1 MDKLLREMTGDLNGL
16 SKGLSPPFTSF
27 KKDFIQRLNSLEK
40 KLSDEDF
47 RDILIKP
54 VLSNKNTFLHDICS
68 KSFELIASQKD
79 DEDEELITGKLE
91 EFQKIFNYLIEKM
104 KKYGIKS
111 SEIKNK
117 EGLNINDFIDSYV
130 ENIANSMNL
139 DETDDIMMDIMPE
152 MEDFQEAIWKL
163 DESAKS
169 GKASAAKSGKASAS
183 KERKKSPD
191 NPEMEKLKQRI
202 KHLLKENEKLVSNE
216 GRMQSELLKVVRREK
231 RMNERRK
238 EDKKNEE
245 KRRAELLKK
254 NEKLETHLVEV
265 KRLERQRWERNNELI
280 GLLSESEKK
289 IKKLVIV
296 NENKDGVI
304 KGRDTKINQL
314 VRENKELKKQL
325 KKANVNIELL
335 EEREKAFKQEIK
347 EADREKAS
355 LVKLIKSKEK
365 VEKNILAYTNQ
376 LQRAYDSMTE
386 KIIKESRAI
395 EHSTKKLENMER
407 MRKEMEK
414 SKSPGERLLTRFKK
428 LKGDKDIRIKHT
440 ELRKMKDKPFGKIPL
455 SYDEMLEKFKKHREN
470 MKALIAEGKK
480 FRIVNREDLKSIS
493 LKPKVFTGTR
503 KRERKRPPII
513 NNSVE
518 LKKLRKMRKKLTR
531 KIAFSEKKK
540 KKKSKTRK
548 KNRPYTL

>member
-16 SKGLSPPFTSF
+16 SKGLSPPFTSL

-130 ENIANSMNL
+130 ENIANSMDL

-152 MEDFQEAIWKL
+152 MEDFQEAIRDL
-163 DESAKS
+163 DES
-169 GKASAAKSGKASAS
+169 AKSGKASAS
-183 KERKKSPD
+183 KERKKSPG
-191 NPEMEKLKQRI
+191 NPEMEKLKQEILRLRERN
-202 KHLLKENEKLVSNE
+202 KKLVSNE
-216 GRMQSELLKVVRREK
+216 ELMELKISKALEREEIANGK
-231 RMNERRK
+231 RIEDRRK
-238 EDKKNEE
+238 YEKKIS
-245 KRRAELLKK
+245 ELLKK

-395 EHSTKKLENMER
+395 EHSTKKLEKMER

-440 ELRKMKDKPFGKIPL
+440 ELRKIKDKPSGKIPL

-470 MKALIAEGKK
+470 MKALITEGKK

-513 NNSVE
+513 NNSAE

-548 KNRPYTL
+548 KNTPYTL